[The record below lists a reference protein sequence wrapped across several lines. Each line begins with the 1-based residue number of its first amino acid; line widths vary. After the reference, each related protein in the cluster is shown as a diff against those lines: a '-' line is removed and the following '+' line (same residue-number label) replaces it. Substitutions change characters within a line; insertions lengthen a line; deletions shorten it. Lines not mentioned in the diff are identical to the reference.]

1 MQIQSTNNGIAR
13 SLNRQPQKPADA
25 PQDTQAPAPK
35 PEAPNEKKPTTSLE
49 LPPNNRY
56 HWDEKIAKRTQQA
69 RDILLPLAFRIKEEG
84 FENIPKDGN
93 FIVGPTHQGM
103 PDAFLAS
110 RLMGDK
116 PFGSMSDINQFK
128 GIVGKALSG
137 SGSFPVDRYKEYEG
151 DFPKP
156 AEHTKEILNTG
167 ESFIFYPE
175 GRIFNDDHVHP
186 IQPGVGKI
194 SVDSSV
200 KYALPVAQDYRKDRE
215 FHPVETGV
223 GVLVSAA
230 ITAAGIWAGGQGGLA
245 GGIAGAVTGLISG
258 AVLGGAAGA
267 ATKMKGEAGDKITAG
282 LKGAALGALAGAVG
296 AGVAGAAIPG
306 VAGAVVGTTSV
317 LTGLTGLGATYGWT
331 HRMIATT
338 KVGKPIEVEPYR
350 QRAAANPDK
359 EAGKHTEALRLTSDF
374 HAEMVKLKDGITGKT
389 SPYKMDPQG
398 RAWGLQEDGRWAQ
411 LEQADKKNWTA
422 IEPKVYM
429 DGSK

>member
-1 MQIQSTNNGIAR
+1 M
-13 SLNRQPQKPADA
+13 RQV
-25 PQDTQAPAPK
+25 
-35 PEAPNEKKPTTSLE
+35 
-49 LPPNNRY
+49 
-56 HWDEKIAKRTQQA
+56 
-69 RDILLPLAFRIKEEG
+69 RDVLLPLAFRMQEEG

-103 PDAFLAS
+103 PDAIVAS
-110 RLMGDK
+110 RIMGDT

-128 GIVGKALSG
+128 GIVGTALSG

-156 AEHTKEILNTG
+156 AEHAKEILNTG

-175 GRIFNDDHVHP
+175 GRIFSDDLVHP

-223 GVLVSAA
+223 GVLISAA
-230 ITAAGIWAGGQGGLA
+230 VAGAGIMAGLHGGLA
-245 GGIAGAVTGLISG
+245 GGIAGALTGMLSG
-258 AVLGGAAGA
+258 AVVGGGIGA
-267 ATKMKGEAGDKITAG
+267 ATKMKGEAGDMITAG
-282 LKGAALGALAGAVG
+282 LKGAALGAVLGGAGAG
-296 AGVAGAAIPG
+296 YAGAAMPG
-306 VAGAVVGTTSV
+306 ISGAVVGTTAGI
-317 LTGLTGLGATYGWT
+317 TGLAGLGATYGWT

-359 EAGKHTEALRLTSDF
+359 EAGKRDEANRLTADF
-374 HAEMVKLKDGITGKT
+374 HAEMVQLKDSITGKT
-389 SPYKMDPQG
+389 TPYKMDAQG

-411 LEQADKKNWTA
+411 LEQADKKNWTP
-422 IEPKVYM
+422 IQPMVYQ
-429 DGSK
+429 DATK

>member
-1 MQIQSTNNGIAR
+1 MQITTTNRGIAR
-13 SLNRQPQKPADA
+13 TLNRQPQA
-25 PQDTQAPAPK
+25 QAEQPK
-35 PEAPNEKKPTTSLE
+35 PETPKEKKPTTGLN

-56 HWDEKIAKRTQQA
+56 HWDEKVAKHVRTA
-69 RDILLPLAFRIKEEG
+69 RDFLLPLAFRIKEEG
-84 FENIPKDGN
+84 LENIPKDGN

-110 RLMGDK
+110 RIMGDK

-128 GIVGKALSG
+128 GIVGTALSG

-156 AEHTKEILNTG
+156 AEHAKEILNTG

-223 GVLVSAA
+223 GVLISAA
-230 ITAAGIWAGGQGGLA
+230 VAGAGIMAGLHGGLA
-245 GGIAGAVTGLISG
+245 GGIAGALTGMLSG
-258 AVLGGAAGA
+258 AVVGGGIGA
-267 ATKMKGEAGDKITAG
+267 ATKMKGEAGDMITAG
-282 LKGAALGALAGAVG
+282 LKGAALGAIAGGAGAGFVG
-296 AGVAGAAIPG
+296 AAMPGA
-306 VAGAVVGTTSV
+306 AGAVVGTTSV

-359 EAGKHTEALRLTSDF
+359 EAGKHDQAMALTADF
-374 HAEMVKLKDGITGKT
+374 HAEMVKLKDSITGKT
-389 SPYKMDPQG
+389 SPYKMDAQG
-398 RAWGLQEDGRWAQ
+398 RAWGLQSDGRWAQ
-411 LEQADKKNWTA
+411 LEQADKKNWTP
-422 IEPKVYM
+422 IQPMVYQ

>member
-1 MQIQSTNNGIAR
+1 
-13 SLNRQPQKPADA
+13 
-25 PQDTQAPAPK
+25 
-35 PEAPNEKKPTTSLE
+35 
-49 LPPNNRY
+49 
-56 HWDEKIAKRTQQA
+56 
-69 RDILLPLAFRIKEEG
+69 
-84 FENIPKDGN
+84 
-93 FIVGPTHQGM
+93 
-103 PDAFLAS
+103 
-110 RLMGDK
+110 
-116 PFGSMSDINQFK
+116 MSDINQFK

-151 DFPKP
+151 DFPRP
-156 AEHTKEILNTG
+156 AEHAKEILNTG

-258 AVLGGAAGA
+258 AVLGGAAAGGL
-267 ATKMKGEAGDKITAG
+267 KKGEAGDKITAG

-296 AGVAGAAIPG
+296 AGVAGAAMPG

-359 EAGKHTEALRLTSDF
+359 EAGKQAEALHLTSDF

-389 SPYKMDPQG
+389 TPYKMDPQG

>member
-1 MQIQSTNNGIAR
+1 MQITSANKGIAR
-13 SLNRQPQKPADA
+13 TLNRQPQA
-25 PQDTQAPAPK
+25 PQTPDQSPAPAAPAQPK
-35 PEAPNEKKPTTSLE
+35 EKKPTTGLN

-56 HWDEKIAKRTQQA
+56 HWDDKTAKRVRQV
-69 RDILLPLAFRIKEEG
+69 RDVLLPLAFRMKEEG

-103 PDAFLAS
+103 PDAIVAS
-110 RLMGDK
+110 RIMGDT

-128 GIVGKALSG
+128 GIVGTALSG
-137 SGSFPVDRYKEYEG
+137 SGSFPVDRYKEYQG

-156 AEHTKEILNTG
+156 AEHAKEILNTG

-194 SVDSSV
+194 SVDSNV

-215 FHPVETGV
+215 FHPVETGI
-223 GVLVSAA
+223 GVLISAA
-230 ITAAGIWAGGQGGLA
+230 VAGAGIMAGLHGGLA
-245 GGIAGAVTGLISG
+245 GGIAGALTGIISG
-258 AVLGGAAGA
+258 AVVGGGVGA
-267 ATKMKGEAGDKITAG
+267 ATKMKGEAGDMITAG
-282 LKGAALGALAGAVG
+282 LKGAALGAVLGGAGAGYVG
-296 AGVAGAAIPG
+296 AAMPG
-306 VAGAVVGTTSV
+306 ISGAVVGTTAGI
-317 LTGLTGLGATYGWT
+317 TGLAGLGATYGWT

-338 KVGKPIEVEPYR
+338 KVGKPIDVEPYR

-359 EAGKHTEALRLTSDF
+359 AAGQLAEANRLTADF
-374 HAEMVKLKDGITGKT
+374 HAQMVELKDSITGKT

-411 LEQADKKNWTA
+411 LEQADKKNWTP
-422 IEPKVYM
+422 IQPMVYQ
-429 DGSK
+429 DASK

>member
-25 PQDTQAPAPK
+25 PKPQAPK
-35 PEAPNEKKPTTSLE
+35 EKKPTTGLE

-84 FENIPKDGN
+84 FENLPKDGN
-93 FIVGPTHQGM
+93 FILGPTHQGM
-103 PDAFLAS
+103 PDALLAS
-110 RLMGDK
+110 RVMGDK
-116 PFGSMSDINQFK
+116 PFGSMCDINQFK
-128 GIVGKALSG
+128 GVVGKALSG
-137 SGSFPVDRYKEYEG
+137 TGSFPIDRYKEYEG

-156 AEHTKEILNTG
+156 AEHAEEILNTG
-167 ESFIFYPE
+167 ESFLIYPE

-186 IQPGVGKI
+186 IQPGIGKI
-194 SVDSSV
+194 SIDSSV

-223 GVLVSAA
+223 GVLISAA

-245 GGIAGAVTGLISG
+245 GGIAGAMTGLISG

-267 ATKMKGEAGDKITAG
+267 ATKKGEAGDKITAG

-296 AGVAGAAIPG
+296 SGVAGAAMPG

-359 EAGKHTEALRLTSDF
+359 EAGKHAEALRLTSDF
-374 HAEMVKLKDGITGKT
+374 HAEMVKLKDSITGKT

>member
-1 MQIQSTNNGIAR
+1 MQITSANKGIAR
-13 SLNRQPQKPADA
+13 TLNRQPQA
-25 PQDTQAPAPK
+25 PQTPDQSPAPAAPAQPK
-35 PEAPNEKKPTTSLE
+35 EKKPTTGLN

-56 HWDEKIAKRTQQA
+56 HWDDKTAKRVRQV
-69 RDILLPLAFRIKEEG
+69 RDVLLPLAFRMKEEG

-103 PDAFLAS
+103 PDAIVAS
-110 RLMGDK
+110 RIMGDT

-128 GIVGKALSG
+128 GIVGTALSG
-137 SGSFPVDRYKEYEG
+137 SGSFPVDRYKEYQG

-156 AEHTKEILNTG
+156 AEHAKEILNTG

-194 SVDSSV
+194 SVDSNV

-215 FHPVETGV
+215 FHPVETGI
-223 GVLVSAA
+223 GVLISAA
-230 ITAAGIWAGGQGGLA
+230 VAGAGIMAGLHGGLA
-245 GGIAGAVTGLISG
+245 GGIAGALTGIISG
-258 AVLGGAAGA
+258 AVVGGGVGA
-267 ATKMKGEAGDKITAG
+267 ATKMKGEAGDMITAG
-282 LKGAALGALAGAVG
+282 LKGAALGAVLGGAGAGYVG
-296 AGVAGAAIPG
+296 AAMPG
-306 VAGAVVGTTSV
+306 ISGAVVGTTAGI
-317 LTGLTGLGATYGWT
+317 TGLAGLGATYGWT

-359 EAGKHTEALRLTSDF
+359 AAGQLAEANRLTADF
-374 HAEMVKLKDGITGKT
+374 HAQMVELKDSITGKT

-411 LEQADKKNWTA
+411 LEQADKKNWTP
-422 IEPKVYM
+422 IQPMVYQ
-429 DGSK
+429 DASK